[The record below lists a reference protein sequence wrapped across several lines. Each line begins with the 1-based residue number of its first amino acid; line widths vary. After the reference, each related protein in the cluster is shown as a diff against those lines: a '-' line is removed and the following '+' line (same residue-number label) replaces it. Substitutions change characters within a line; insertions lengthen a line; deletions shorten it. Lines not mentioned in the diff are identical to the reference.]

1 MHSQPHIMG
10 GMIWGTLPEQG
21 AVARTTDPPGLDT
34 VSADH
39 LSEGLRGPVP
49 HSRVSGV
56 TGEWESLSKP
66 DGNDAEELLRL
77 AQEGDRQAAG
87 LLLER
92 FRNYLSLLARLQ
104 IDRRLQGKI
113 DAADVVQET
122 FLKAHRHFKQFRG
135 STEAELAGWLRKIL
149 AMNLANVM
157 RHYYRRQRRDVRLER
172 ELSVEL
178 DHSSRILD
186 HGLVSRQSSPSQQA
200 LRREQAV
207 LLADLLE
214 RLPANYREV
223 MILRH
228 LEGLTFPE
236 VAQRMGKTVD
246 SVKKLW
252 ARGLAQV
259 RDAMGDE

>member
-1 MHSQPHIMG
+1 MRVPFLQQPHEHPLPHDRSGNLLHPLSG
-10 GMIWGTLPEQG
+10 GC
-21 AVARTTDPPGLDT
+21 
-34 VSADH
+34 S
-39 LSEGLRGPVP
+39 RGPLP
-49 HSRVSGV
+49 AFRVSRGLGAAERV
-56 TGEWESLSKP
+56 SENDEI
-66 DGNDAEELLRL
+66 DAEDLLRL
-77 AQEGDRQAAG
+77 AHGGDGKAVG
-87 LLLER
+87 MLLER
-92 FRNYLSLLARLQ
+92 FRNYLTLLARLQ

-113 DAADVVQET
+113 DAADVVQDT
-122 FLKAHRHFKQFRG
+122 FLKAHRHFGQFRG
-135 STEAELAGWLRKIL
+135 TTEAELAGWLRKIL
-149 AMNLANVM
+149 AMNLANLM

-178 DHSSRILD
+178 DQSSRVLD

-200 LRREQAV
+200 SRREQAV
-207 LLADLLE
+207 LLADLLQ

-236 VAQRMGKTVD
+236 VAERMGKTLD

-259 RDAMGDE
+259 RDAMGGS